1 MARLVDWKI
10 GIFMDRS
17 TGTIWPDEDRDV
29 APPVIGR
36 TGGERSVFAR
46 GRTLPQ
52 PKLDLPRSF
61 LRNQRLQ
68 AEGSTFLGKLPAA
81 RFPLVFFDPQYRG
94 VLDHQAYGNEGERQ
108 RARAKLPQM
117 NDAEIG
123 GFFYEID
130 RVLMKSGHLLLW
142 TDKFHLCMG
151 LGPWIEGTELEIVDL
166 IVWNKL
172 RMGMGYRSRR
182 VSEYLVVMQKAPR
195 RAKGVW
201 GAHDIPDVWDE
212 KATIVGPHAKPVG
225 LQARLIELLTNPG
238 DMVIDPAAGS
248 FTVLAACEQTG
259 RDFLGCD
266 IAG

>member
-1 MARLVDWKI
+1 MILVGWEL
-10 GIFMDRS
+10 GNSMDRS
-17 TGTIWPDEDRDV
+17 STTIRPDEDRGSIL
-29 APPVIGR
+29 PIIPR
-36 TGGERSVFAR
+36 TGGERSVFVR

-52 PKLDLPRSF
+52 PKTTLPKGV
-61 LRNQRLQ
+61 LRNKRNK
-68 AEGSTFLGKLPAA
+68 AEGSAFLGRLPAA
-81 RFPLVFFDPQYRG
+81 HFPLVFFDPQYRG
-94 VLDHQAYGNEGERQ
+94 VLDHQGYGNEGERQ
-108 RARAKLPQM
+108 RARAKLSQM

-130 RVLMKSGHLLLW
+130 RVLMASGHLLLW
-142 TDKFHLCMG
+142 TDKFHLCTG
-151 LGPWIEGTELEIVDL
+151 LTPWLEGTELAIVDL

-182 VSEYLVVMQKAPR
+182 VSEYLVVLQKAPR

-201 GAHDIPDVWDE
+201 GAHDIPDVWSE

-225 LQARLIELLTNPG
+225 LQKKLIESLTNAG
-238 DMVIDPAAGS
+238 DTVLDPAAGS
-248 FTVLAACEQTG
+248 FSVMESCKLSG